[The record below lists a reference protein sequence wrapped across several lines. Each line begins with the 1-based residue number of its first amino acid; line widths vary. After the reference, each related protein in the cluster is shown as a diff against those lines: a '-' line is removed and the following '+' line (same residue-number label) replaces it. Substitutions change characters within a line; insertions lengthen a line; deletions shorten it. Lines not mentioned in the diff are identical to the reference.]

1 MVQET
6 KSILKHV
13 LFAIN
18 NPVLD
23 GIFLLVISSY
33 IIQECFDN
41 INLDLFK
48 ELNDKL

>member
-1 MVQET
+1 MVHET
-6 KSILKHV
+6 KSILKYA
-13 LFAIN
+13 LFSIN
-18 NPVLD
+18 SPVLD
-23 GIFLLVISSY
+23 EIFLLVISSY